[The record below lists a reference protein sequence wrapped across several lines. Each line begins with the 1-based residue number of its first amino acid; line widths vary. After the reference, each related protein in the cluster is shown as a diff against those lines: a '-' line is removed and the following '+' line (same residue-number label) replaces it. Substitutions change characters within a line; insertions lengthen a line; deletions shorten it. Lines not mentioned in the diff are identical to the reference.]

1 MAIVIRILLRKGEKL
16 LKCTNDANKMNK
28 NLIFK
33 NNAPFRS
40 CISKFAD
47 NAEDLDIVMPMCNLL
62 EFSGNYSMTS
72 RSFCNYYRDEMNDAA
87 NEIVANRRLNN
98 NKITRL
104 GIRQSKS
111 LGTRQKIGRTPAN
124 NNTLDTQVVIT

>member
-40 CISKFAD
+40 CISKFAG
-47 NAEDLDIVMPMCNLL
+47 NAEGLDIVMPMCNLL
-62 EFSGNYSMTS
+62 EFSGNYSVTS

-111 LGTRQKIGRTPAN
+111 LGKRQKIGRTPAN